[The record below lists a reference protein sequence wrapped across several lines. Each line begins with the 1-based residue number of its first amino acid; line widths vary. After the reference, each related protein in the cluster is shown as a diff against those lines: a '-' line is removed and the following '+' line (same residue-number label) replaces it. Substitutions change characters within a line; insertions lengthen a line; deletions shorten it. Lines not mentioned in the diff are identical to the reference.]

1 MYLFRIFYIF
11 LSFTLAYITCKE
23 KPELIE
29 KQVSVKPDYLS
40 ETWVKKKIME
50 VDSNPSEQK
59 NAKQKS
65 EELMQKGIL
74 LYKSKKD
81 LDAVIL
87 YEAANDSYPTGENY
101 YHYGNSLANL
111 NRLNESIEA
120 YKISL
125 LLKPK
130 RPELASYNIAC
141 SYSRL
146 GKVYEAYSHLADSI
160 DMGYNAFAH
169 IEKDPDMKNLREQ
182 PDWKEKINGL
192 IFSSKYTEEDL
203 YGKLTDH
210 RFLIYYTAY
219 YYLCRSKEILIIS
232 FINSHCNEYSE
243 LGGYWRGKWKL
254 EKGKISIN
262 QYSQC
267 YPHYI
272 LDSDAK
278 ESPKHKNCVNYKKK
292 PVYAE
297 CKSVN
302 FEDEINKFD
311 LKTML
316 QENELEKLS
325 PEQEPKQCDPNFVPK
340 TLEDLYVK

>member
-1 MYLFRIFYIF
+1 MDAKSLTILVFSERVEAMHLIRIVYLCF
-11 LSFTLAYITCKE
+11 LFSFTYLTCTEKSEFIE
-23 KPELIE
+23 KPE
-29 KQVSVKPDYLS
+29 VVKADYLS
-40 ETWVKKKIME
+40 ETWVKKKLIE

-65 EELMQKGIL
+65 EELLQKGIL

-81 LDAVIL
+81 AEAVIL

-111 NRLNESIEA
+111 NRLKDSIEA

-146 GKVYEAYSHLADSI
+146 GNVYEAYSHLADSI
-160 DMGYNAFAH
+160 DMGYNAFAY

-192 IFSSKYTEEDL
+192 ILSSKYSEESL
-203 YGKLTDH
+203 YGRLTDSH
-210 RFLIYYTAY
+210 FLIYYTAY
-219 YYLCRSKEILIIS
+219 YYLCRSKEILIIPFVDS
-232 FINSHCNEYSE
+232 DCNEYSKI
-243 LGGYWRGKWKL
+243 GGYSRGKWTL

-262 QYSQC
+262 HNSRC

-272 LDSDAK
+272 LDSDTK
-278 ESPKHKNCVNYKKK
+278 ESPKHKSCINYKKSQFI
-292 PVYAE
+292 
-297 CKSVN
+297 KSVKK
-302 FEDEINKFD
+302 II
-311 LKTML
+311 LKM
-316 QENELEKLS
+316 K
-325 PEQEPKQCDPNFVPK
+325 
-340 TLEDLYVK
+340 

>member
-1 MYLFRIFYIF
+1 MHLIQIVYLCF
-11 LSFTLAYITCKE
+11 LFAFTYLSCKE
-23 KPELIE
+23 KSGLIE
-29 KQVSVKPDYLS
+29 KPEAVKAEYLS
-40 ETWVKKKIME
+40 EAWVKKKLIE
-50 VDSNPSEQK
+50 VDADIAKQK
-59 NAKQKS
+59 IARQKS
-65 EELMQKGIL
+65 EELLQKGIS

-81 LDAVIL
+81 AEAIIL

-101 YHYGNSLANL
+101 YHFGNSLANL
-111 NRLNESIEA
+111 DRLKDSIEA

-141 SYSRL
+141 AYSRL
-146 GKVYEAYSHLADSI
+146 GDVHEAYSYLADSI

-169 IEKDPDMKNLREQ
+169 IEKDPDMKNLRAQ

-192 IFSSKYTEEDL
+192 ILSSKYTEEDL
-203 YGKLTDH
+203 YGRLTDH
-210 RFLIYYTAY
+210 RFLIYYTTY

-232 FINSHCNEYSE
+232 FVDSDCNEYSK
-243 LGGYWRGKWKL
+243 LVGYWRGRWRL
-254 EKGKISIN
+254 ENGKISIN

-278 ESPKHKNCVNYKKK
+278 ESPKHKSCVNYKKK
-292 PVYAE
+292 PVYKE
-297 CKSVN
+297 CKNVS
-302 FEDEINKFD
+302 FEDEISKFD
-311 LKTML
+311 LKTMI